1 MNKDILKLLKDL
13 KVLLVEDD
21 LSLGQTLFDEL
32 MPYCA
37 HVKLAHDGE
46 EGLDYFYQESFDV
59 IITDINL
66 PKKTGII
73 LAQEIRRVNK
83 DIIIIILTAHD
94 TDININSA
102 IDIGVLAFL
111 HKPFQLEQLY
121 NTLLM
126 SLSKIH
132 TEDKVINLGK
142 NYTYNVRTKE
152 IYYYEDAI
160 RLTRTEILLL
170 QMFINNIEQVMTFDQ
185 IERSVWY
192 EKQATPDTIRMY
204 VNRLRSK
211 LYYELIENVQGYGY
225 KLIPQ
230 A

>member
-1 MNKDILKLLKDL
+1 MQHGNRYRC
-13 KVLLVEDD
+13 
-21 LSLGQTLFDEL
+21 LG
-32 MPYCA
+32 
-37 HVKLAHDGE
+37 
-46 EGLDYFYQESFDV
+46 
-59 IITDINL
+59 
-66 PKKTGII
+66 
-73 LAQEIRRVNK
+73 
-83 DIIIIILTAHD
+83 
-94 TDININSA
+94 
-102 IDIGVLAFL
+102 FL

-126 SLSKIH
+126 SLSKIY

-152 IYYYEDAI
+152 IHYYEDAI

-170 QMFINNIEQVMTFDQ
+170 QMFINNIEQVMTFEQ

-225 KLIPQ
+225 KLVPQ

>member
-1 MNKDILKLLKDL
+1 
-13 KVLLVEDD
+13 
-21 LSLGQTLFDEL
+21 
-32 MPYCA
+32 
-37 HVKLAHDGE
+37 
-46 EGLDYFYQESFDV
+46 
-59 IITDINL
+59 
-66 PKKTGII
+66 
-73 LAQEIRRVNK
+73 
-83 DIIIIILTAHD
+83 
-94 TDININSA
+94 
-102 IDIGVLAFL
+102 
-111 HKPFQLEQLY
+111 
-121 NTLLM
+121 M

-152 IYYYEDAI
+152 IHYYEDPI

-170 QMFINNIEQVMTFDQ
+170 DMFINNIGQIMTFDQ

-204 VNRLRSK
+204 VNRLRAK

-225 KLIPQ
+225 KLVLQ